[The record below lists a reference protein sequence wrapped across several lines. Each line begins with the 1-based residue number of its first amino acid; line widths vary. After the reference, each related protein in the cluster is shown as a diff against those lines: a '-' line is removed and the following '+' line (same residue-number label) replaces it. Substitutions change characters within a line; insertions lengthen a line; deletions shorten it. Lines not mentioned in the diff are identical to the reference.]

1 MTLYDLYKYTPKEIV
16 EVEYLLDQAKR
27 FNILDEVQEAFFQF
41 SPDLVDEEI
50 EGFGEHEPWAISH
63 KRHIVN
69 EIIYYLIYKVC
80 ENEYIAEYWINEQI
94 FKEIFTPF
102 MLKNDFRKLD
112 DEKIFKL
119 FKSYLEE
126 NFEKVE

>member
-1 MTLYDLYKYTPKEIV
+1 MTLYDLYKYTPKEIL
-16 EVEYLLDQAKR
+16 EVEYFLDQAKR

-41 SPDLVDEEI
+41 SPDLVDENI

-69 EIIYYLIYKVC
+69 EIIYYLIYKIC
-80 ENEYIAEYWINEQI
+80 ENEYTAEYWINEQI

-102 MLKNDFRKLD
+102 MIKNDFRKLD
-112 DEKIFKL
+112 VEEIIQL